1 MPNRISASARL
12 MLPVWMLLG
21 MALFFRIPAAHAATV
36 SISAN
41 PANVIS
47 GSTSTLT
54 WSSTAATSCA
64 ASGDWSGIKATFGS
78 QSVLPLNASN
88 TYTLNCSG
96 PLGSASNAAVVSVDA
111 FPNTPPTVALTSPA
125 FGATFS
131 APASIALSA
140 AAAATMASATISKV
154 DFYNGATL
162 LGTATASPYTNTW
175 SPVPA
180 GSYSLTAKATDS
192 LGSTTI
198 SSGVSVTVTTPP
210 PPRAITLTNP
220 ASGTTFENT
229 TTLALAAMASTTT
242 GTIAKIEFFDGAALL
257 GTVTGTATPL
267 WATFN
272 LTNASVGSH
281 AISAKATDSM
291 GNAISS
297 AVADIVVVAAI
308 PATMTITSP
317 AEGAV
322 INDDHVTV
330 TGTFQAPANTSIV
343 VNGVAASLSGNT
355 FHAVDVP
362 LQAGANTLTVVLTTI
377 LGETVTQTLNVTGS
391 APQVVQIAADKS
403 QGLAPLTVTFTVSG
417 VTGTYTSSV
426 SNPGGTLDQSD
437 PAVLFKINY
446 AIPGVY
452 QPTVTITDSAGA
464 VTSKIFTIVVQDPA
478 RLQQLLRAQWDAMN
492 NALIAGD
499 KPTALR
505 YMNAQAQAKY
515 GPILDVLMPNM
526 AEIVAS
532 YTSFQAFD
540 ISDGTAEFTL
550 NRTLDGVDNL
560 FFIYILEDA
569 DGVWR
574 IDSM

>member
-21 MALFFRIPAAHAATV
+21 MALFFGVSAAYAATV

-41 PANVIS
+41 PANVTS

-54 WSSTAATSCA
+54 WSSTDATSCA

-96 PLGSASNAAVVSVDA
+96 PLGSASNAAVVSVGA
-111 FPNTPPTVALTSPA
+111 LPNTPPTVALTAPT
-125 FGATFS
+125 FGASFT
-131 APASIALSA
+131 APASITLSA
-140 AAAATMASATISKV
+140 TAAATVASATISQV
-154 DFYNGATL
+154 DFYNGTTL
-162 LGTATASPYTNTW
+162 LGTATASPYSYTWTN
-175 SPVPA
+175 VPA
-180 GSYSLTAKATDS
+180 GSYSLTARATDS
-192 LGSTTI
+192 LGSATT
-198 SSGVSVTVTTPP
+198 SSAVVATVTP
-210 PPRAITLTNP
+210 PPRAATLTNP
-220 ASGTTFENT
+220 ASGAIFENT
-229 TTLALAAMASTTT
+229 ATIPLAATASTPT

-257 GTVTGTATPL
+257 GSVSGNATPL

-291 GNAISS
+291 GNVVSS
-297 AVADIVVVAAI
+297 AVVNIAVIAAV
-308 PATMTITSP
+308 PAAMTITSP

-322 INDDHVTV
+322 INDDRVTV
-330 TGTFQAPANTSIV
+330 TGTFQAPGNSSIV
-343 VNGVAASLSGNT
+343 VNGVAAMLSGNT

-377 LGETVTQTLNVTGS
+377 RGETVTLTRNVTGGT
-391 APQVVQIAADKS
+391 PQVVQIAADKS

-437 PAVLFKINY
+437 LTVLFKISY
-446 AIPGVY
+446 TTPGVY
-452 QPTVTITDSAGA
+452 QPTVTITDSAGT
-464 VTSKIFTIVVQDPA
+464 VTSKTFTIVVQDPA
-478 RLQQLLRAQWDAMN
+478 QLQQLLKAQWDGMN

-505 YMNAQAQAKY
+505 YLNAQAQVKY
-515 GPILDVLMPNM
+515 GPVFDLLMPNM

-532 YTSFQAFD
+532 YTPLQMLD
-540 ISDGTAEFTL
+540 ISGGAAEFTL
-550 NRTLDGVDNL
+550 NRTLDGIDYL
-560 FFIYILEDA
+560 FFIYILEDG